1 MDELKAEGDRMV
13 GDDIADEGIAYLKAI
28 NFRERAPVLSLA
40 AE

>member
-1 MDELKAEGDRMV
+1 MV

-28 NFRERAPVLSLA
+28 NFKDRAPAMSLA